1 MDAIGLLN
9 NAVFTQKIACGYGCS
24 SSLFITNERVSSIET
39 PLVNIVLQ
47 KRKITETFIARER
60 EVDFFALLNGISDDK
75 KRKLIGN
82 VVEQLLENN
91 PIKTTLNLTIQSIG
105 SDGFAV
111 LVKGLE
117 KNGYLQILQLS
128 HNDLGDDASVT
139 MLAEVIKKNQSLQ
152 ILDFSHNSIGDKGA
166 VMLAE
171 ALRENQSL
179 QILNLS
185 YNSIGDKGAV
195 MLAEALRENQTL
207 QSLNLAC
214 NHISDEGVSAFVNAL
229 KENRSLYFLELFD
242 NDIYIAGAE
251 ALLKLLKKKPIVV
264 SCLPFSGCKKP
275 TFANSNV
282 SGASIPAKQH
292 SGEWPHET
300 QEEVDIKYKVRNSL
314 MHFRLLNYNFIKES
328 DNTKKTIDTIANQL
342 QDLKQKLYPL
352 DEFFSVEIELTNT
365 RCSDFTGKVVE
376 DFEAYVSCLHD
387 LMEQIVIMDH
397 IVILQDRLVRFHN
410 RGILSKKRKQVT
422 ESLPNNLQ
430 NLLLNEFED
439 ILSAICSKYYHLYY
453 KKNSVLFNAPNFDLA
468 CDIYKFWKRIFG
480 EECPKWLDNK
490 TEQLDTFY
498 QLWALV
504 EGRKEESDT
513 CLPPSLLFPTLKEMS
528 EKKRLPEFL
537 VQKVEESK
545 KRRLA

>member
-24 SSLFITNERVSSIET
+24 SRLLITNERVSSIET

-60 EVDFFALLNGISDDK
+60 EVNFFALLNGISDDK

-111 LVKGLE
+111 LVKALE

-185 YNSIGDKGAV
+185 DNSIGDKGAV

-229 KENRSLYFLELFD
+229 KENRSLYFLDLSD
-242 NDIYIAGAE
+242 NDIYIVGAE
-251 ALLKLLKKKPIVV
+251 ALLKLLKKKLIVA
-264 SCLPFSGCKKP
+264 SCRSFNSCKKP
-275 TFANSNV
+275 TFTN
-282 SGASIPAKQH
+282 
-292 SGEWPHET
+292 SGEEAISSCRLET
-300 QEEVDIKYKVRNSL
+300 EVMKIASKVRGDL
-314 MHFRLLNYNFIKES
+314 RAFRILNCNLIIWLYKKKE
-328 DNTKKTIDTIANQL
+328 TIDVITNQL
-342 QDLKQKLYPL
+342 QNLKQKLCPL
-352 DEFFSVEIELTNT
+352 DEFFSVRVESTSVH
-365 RCSDFTGKVVE
+365 CSDFTGKVVE
-376 DFEAYVSCLHD
+376 DFEAYVSCLHE
-387 LMEQIVIMDH
+387 LMKQIAIMERMVLWE
-397 IVILQDRLVRFHN
+397 IMSARCYG
-410 RGILSKKRKQVT
+410 RGYLNKTREK
-422 ESLPNNLQ
+422 EMNNLPNHLQ
-430 NLLLNEFED
+430 NLLLSEFED

-453 KKNSVLFNAPNFDLA
+453 KNDFALFNIPNGDLA
-468 CDIYKFWKRIFG
+468 CDIYRFWERIF
-480 EECPKWLDNK
+480 EEKCPKWLDSK
-490 TEQLDTFY
+490 IEQLDTFY

-513 CLPPSLLFPTLKEMS
+513 CLPPSIIFPILKEMS
-528 EKKRLPEFL
+528 EKKCLSEPLLPQEA
-537 VQKVEESK
+537 EESK
-545 KRRLA
+545 RRRLV